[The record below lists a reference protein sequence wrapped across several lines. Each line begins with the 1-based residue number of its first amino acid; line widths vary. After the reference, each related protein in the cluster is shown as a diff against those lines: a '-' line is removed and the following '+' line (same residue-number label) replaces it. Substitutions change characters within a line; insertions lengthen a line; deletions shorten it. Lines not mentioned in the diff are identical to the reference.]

1 MMGHMSGS
9 NLVMKEVNGTP
20 GVKFVVGTI
29 DCVEGSPDKVVVGIL
44 EVGNIDI
51 RVLKPE
57 MSKSEMWILVL
68 F

>member
-1 MMGHMSGS
+1 MMGYMSGS
-9 NLVMKEVNGTP
+9 NLVVKEVNGTP

-44 EVGNIDI
+44 EVRNIDI

-57 MSKSEMWILVL
+57 MRKVRCGY
-68 F
+68 